1 MKKLT
6 IIAFF
11 MALFANMTFA
21 AEVNVSE
28 SEDVALNVGTN
39 LLNGLQNTVTGDVDG
54 LGYMLMA
61 NYAYSDVASVT
72 ARISSQDFDA
82 SGVDL
87 EMFKY
92 TLAHLYAFSDN
103 LALCVEVSQSDID
116 LDIDGILDEDGD
128 NLGFA
133 VELLFSF

>member
-1 MKKLT
+1 M
-6 IIAFF
+6 
-11 MALFANMTFA
+11 
-21 AEVNVSE
+21 SE
-28 SEDVALNVGTN
+28 SEDVALNIGLDGPATAAN
-39 LLNGLQNTVTGDVDG
+39 NGFFVQNTATGDVDG

-72 ARISSQDFDA
+72 ARFSSQEFDA

-87 EMFKY
+87 EMTKF